1 MEYCFNGIKKE
12 IEIKD
17 EDLERYGKCHECG
30 KASSWVG
37 KLYWYNGKLY
47 CKDCLIQ
54 KLLEDKAIYDNLYSN
69 F

>member
-1 MEYCFNGIKKE
+1 MEYCVNGIKKE

-17 EDLERYGKCHECG
+17 EDLERFGKCHECE

-54 KLLEDKAIYDNLYSN
+54 KLLKDKVIYDNLYSN

>member
-1 MEYCFNGIKKE
+1 MKYYINGIKKE
-12 IEIKD
+12 MEIKD
-17 EDLERYGKCHECG
+17 EDLKRFGECHECR
-30 KASSWVG
+30 KVSSWVG

-54 KLLEDKAIYDNLYSN
+54 QLLEDKTIYDNLYSN

>member
-1 MEYCFNGIKKE
+1 MEYCVNGIKKE

-17 EDLERYGKCHECG
+17 EDLKRFGECHECR

-54 KLLEDKAIYDNLYSN
+54 KLLEDKTIYDNLYSN

>member
-1 MEYCFNGIKKE
+1 MEYCVNGTKRE
-12 IEIKD
+12 MEIKD
-17 EDLERYGKCHECG
+17 EDLKRFGECHECR
-30 KASSWVG
+30 KPSSLVG